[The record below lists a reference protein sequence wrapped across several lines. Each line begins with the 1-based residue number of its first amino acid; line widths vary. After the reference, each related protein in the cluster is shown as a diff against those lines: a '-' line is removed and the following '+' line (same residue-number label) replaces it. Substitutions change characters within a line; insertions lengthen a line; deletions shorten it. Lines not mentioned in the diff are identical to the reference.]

1 MRAKKSILWLVIAAL
16 FMFSNTQANV
26 NDEAILSEDFPIK
39 LSTYGFFDNLGEQR
53 PKSEVLPYS
62 LITVLFSDYADKDR
76 FVYVPVEK
84 TANYVENSVFQFP
97 VGTALIKTF
106 SYSKR
111 INDSDVGKELIET
124 RLLLRKHDR
133 WETLAYVW
141 NEDQTE
147 AYLKVAGKTVNT
159 RFTDAAGKIRPVRY
173 RVPNKNQCKE
183 CHASGDS
190 IVPIGPKPR
199 NLNMDFD
206 YPNQTMNQLV
216 KWSQMGIIDNYPHTV
231 KPVADFTDPSKDI
244 EARARAYLAINCGH
258 CHSPKGSASSTGL
271 YLNYGEQRPKQLGIL
286 KPPVAA
292 GRGSGGLNYSIVPGN
307 PDASILLFRMISDD
321 PAVMMPE
328 SGRSLIHQEAVRL
341 IHDWIKAMEDEV
353 R

>member
-1 MRAKKSILWLVIAAL
+1 
-16 FMFSNTQANV
+16 
-26 NDEAILSEDFPIK
+26 D
-39 LSTYGFFDNLGEQR
+39 
-53 PKSEVLPYS
+53 
-62 LITVLFSDYADKDR
+62 
-76 FVYVPVEK
+76 
-84 TANYVENSVFQFP
+84 FP

-106 SYSKR
+106 SYSQR
-111 INDSDVGKELIET
+111 INDSDVVKELIET
-124 RLLLRKHDR
+124 RLLLRKIDR
-133 WETLAYVW
+133 WETLTYVW
-141 NEDQTE
+141 NEEQTE
-147 AYLKVAGKTVNT
+147 AYLKVGGKTVNT
-159 RFTDAAGKIRPVRY
+159 HFTDSTGKNRTVRY

-199 NLNMDFD
+199 NLDKDFD
-206 YPNQTMNQLV
+206 YHDQTLNQLV
-216 KWSQMGIIDNYPHTV
+216 KWSQMNIIDDYPQNV

-292 GRGSGGLNYSIVPGN
+292 GRGSGGLNYSVVPGD

-321 PAVMMPE
+321 PAIMMPE
-328 SGRSLIHQEAVRL
+328 SGRSIIHQEAVAL
-341 IHDWIKAMEDEV
+341 IYDWIERMEGEA

>member
-1 MRAKKSILWLVIAAL
+1 MRAKRALFLLFFAAL
-16 FMFSNTQANV
+16 FTFSDTHSSV
-26 NDEAILSEDFPIK
+26 NDEAILSENFPIK
-39 LSTYGFFDNLGEQR
+39 LSTYQFFDNLAQQQ
-53 PKSEVLPYS
+53 PKPGVLPYN

-76 FVYVPVEK
+76 FVYVPSAK
-84 TANYVENSVFQFP
+84 KAHYVEDSVFDFP

-106 SYSKR
+106 SYSQR
-111 INDSDVGKELIET
+111 ISDSDVVKELIET
-124 RLLLRKHDR
+124 RLLLRKIDR

-141 NEDQTE
+141 NEEQTE
-147 AYLKVAGKTVNT
+147 AYLKVGGKTVNT
-159 RFTDAAGKIRPVRY
+159 RFTDSTGQNRTVRY

-199 NLNMDFD
+199 NLDKDYD
-206 YPNQTMNQLV
+206 YPKQTMNQLV
-216 KWSQMGIIDNYPHTV
+216 KWSQMSIIDGYPKSV
-231 KPVADFTDPSKDI
+231 EPVADFTDLSKDI

-271 YLNYGEQRPKQLGIL
+271 YLNYSEQRLKQLGIL

-292 GRGSGGLNYSIVPGN
+292 GRGSGGLNYSIVPGD

-321 PAVMMPE
+321 PAIMMPE
-328 SGRSLIHQEAVRL
+328 SGRSMVHQEAVAL
-341 IHDWIKAMEDEV
+341 IDDWIKRMEGEA

>member
-1 MRAKKSILWLVIAAL
+1 MRAKRTLSWLLFVAL
-16 FMFSNTQANV
+16 FTFSDTHSSV
-26 NDEAILSEDFPIK
+26 NDEAILSENLPIK
-39 LSTYGFFDNLGEQR
+39 LSTYRFFDNLAQQQ
-53 PKSEVLPYS
+53 PKSGVLPYN

-76 FVYVPVEK
+76 FVYVPSAK
-84 TANYVENSVFQFP
+84 KAHYVEDSVFDFP

-106 SYSKR
+106 SYSQR
-111 INDSDVGKELIET
+111 ISDSDVVKELIET
-124 RLLLRKHDR
+124 RLLLRKIDR
-133 WETLAYVW
+133 WETLTYVW

-159 RFTDAAGKIRPVRY
+159 RFTDSAGKIRSVRY

-216 KWSQMGIIDNYPHTV
+216 KWSQIGIIDNYPQAV
-231 KPVADFTDPSKDI
+231 KPVADFTDPSIDI